1 MLGVLAL
8 AAIGLAWAVPLQSA
22 GCAQTAHYAGI
33 RAIANGLPYIDQWT
47 QQTCD
52 AVRSGGHVYA
62 AKGPLLDL
70 WTAPWYML
78 LHAVGAI
85 PPDRN
90 VGMKYPNAMVGVQLR
105 ALWQMSLW
113 AVVLPGLLLLVLVR
127 KAAERI
133 EPGTGVAVATTLGLG
148 TLVLPFS
155 TLLFSHVPAAMLL
168 FAGFVL
174 LFRGSPPLLAGVCA
188 GLAVAAEPPVA
199 IPAVVVGLYAASR
212 TPRVRRV
219 VLFGAGGII
228 GLAPLWAFDIWAFGN
243 PLHLGYTGTP
253 ALGAVGGWQYSGFFG
268 QTMPSFR
275 IILWLLLSQRG
286 LLVLT
291 PVLALAA
298 VGGVVL
304 WRRGLRHEAAL
315 LAALVVVELVWN
327 SARHPADAA
336 LGGWVP
342 GPRFL
347 LSLLPF
353 LCVALAPVV
362 RRAPATF
369 AALAAVSIG
378 AMVIATSAEPL
389 LSNDDT
395 HHWIARI
402 ADANFTDTVLS
413 LGTIGHGWL
422 AILPFYALVL
432 AAVACTAAATRV
444 RVTKRDLVTAATAVV
459 AWIVVER
466 GAPELLRVDALVHE
480 SWGAIAALLLVVGA
494 CWAVARRRPEGLLL
508 LPFAVVAFDRHT
520 KWALLLALAVVLLE
534 SARWLRS
541 TGNTALRPSTTS
553 LVRRRSSGP

>member
-1 MLGVLAL
+1 MSRASMLGALAL
-8 AAIGLAWAVPLQSA
+8 AAIGFAWALPLQSA

-33 RAIANGLPYIDQWT
+33 RAIANGVPYIDRWT

-52 AVRSGGHVYA
+52 AVRSEGHVYA

-78 LHAVGAI
+78 LHAVGAV

-90 VGMKYPNAMVGVQLR
+90 VGMRYPNAMVGVQPR
-105 ALWQMSLW
+105 ALWQMNLW

-133 EPGTGVAVATTLGLG
+133 EPGTGVAVAATLGLG
-148 TLVLPFS
+148 TLVLPYS

-174 LFRGSPPLLAGVCA
+174 LFRGSPPLVAGICA

-212 TPRVRRV
+212 APRVRRV
-219 VLFGAGGII
+219 VLFGVGGIV

-253 ALGAVGGWQYSGFFG
+253 ALGTAGGWQYSGFFG

-275 IILWLLLSQRG
+275 IIVWLLLSQRG

-298 VGGVVL
+298 VGGVLL

-315 LAALVVVELVWN
+315 LAALVVVELIWN
-327 SARHPADAA
+327 SARHPADSAM
-336 LGGWVP
+336 GGWVP

-347 LSLLPF
+347 IPLLPF

-402 ADANFTDTVLS
+402 VDGNFTDTVLS

-422 AILPFYALVL
+422 AILPFYAFVL
-432 AAVACTAAATRV
+432 AALACAVAATPRFAVTRRDLATAAA
-444 RVTKRDLVTAATAVV
+444 AVV
-459 AWIVVER
+459 AWIVVEH
-466 GAPELLRVDALVHE
+466 GAPELLRVDALVGE
-480 SWGAIAALLLVVGA
+480 AWGTLAALVLIGGA
-494 CWAVARRRPEGLLL
+494 SYAVLRLRPEGLLL
-508 LPFAVVAFDRHT
+508 LPLLVLAVDRHT
-520 KWALLLALAVVLLE
+520 KVALLVAVVAAVALTTRPAM
-534 SARWLRS
+534 SRS
-541 TGNTALRPSTTS
+541 RTTT
-553 LVRRRSSGP
+553 R

>member
-1 MLGVLAL
+1 MLGALAL
-8 AAIGLAWAVPLQSA
+8 AAIVFAWMLPLQSA

-33 RAIANGLPYIDQWT
+33 RAIAKGVPYIDQWT

-90 VGMKYPNAMVGVQLR
+90 VGMRYPNAMVGVQLR
-105 ALWQMSLW
+105 ALWEMSLW

-148 TLVLPFS
+148 TLVLPYS

-174 LFRGSPPLLAGVCA
+174 LFRGSPPLLAGACA

-219 VLFGAGGII
+219 ALFGAGGII

-253 ALGAVGGWQYSGFFG
+253 ALGAAGGWQYTGFFG

-275 IILWLLLSQRG
+275 IIVWLLLSARG

-347 LSLLPF
+347 ISLLPF
-353 LCVALAPVV
+353 LCVALAPMV

-378 AMVIATSAEPL
+378 AMAIATSAEPL

-402 ADANFTDTVLS
+402 EDGNFTDTVLS

-422 AILPFYALVL
+422 AILPFYALVA
-432 AAVACTAAATRV
+432 AAVACAAAVTRV
-444 RVTKRDLVTAATAVV
+444 TVTRRELGTAVAAVV

-466 GAPELLRVDALVHE
+466 GAPELLRVDALVHTG
-480 SWGAIAALLLVVGA
+480 WGSVAALLLVAGA
-494 CWAVARRRPEGLLL
+494 GWAVAHRRPEGLLL

-553 LVRRRSSGP
+553 LVRKRSSGP

>member
-1 MLGVLAL
+1 VTSVSRARLLGALAL
-8 AAIGLAWAVPLQSA
+8 AAIGLAWALPLQSV
-22 GCAQTAHYAGI
+22 GCAQTAHYAGT
-33 RAIANGLPYIDQWT
+33 RAIANGVPYIDKWT

-52 AVRSGGHVYA
+52 AVRTNGHVYA

-70 WTAPWYML
+70 WAAPWYLL
-78 LHAVGAI
+78 LHAAGAV
-85 PPDRN
+85 PADRN

-105 ALWQMSLW
+105 ALWEMSIW

-127 KAAERI
+127 RLAERI

-148 TLVLPFS
+148 TLVLPYS

-168 FAGFVL
+168 LAAFFL
-174 LFRGSPPLLAGVCA
+174 LFRGSPPLLAGICA

-199 IPAVVVGLYAASR
+199 IPAVLVGLYAASQ

-219 VLFGAGGII
+219 VLFGVGGLV
-228 GLAPLWAFDIWAFGN
+228 GLAPLWAFDTWAFGN
-243 PLHLGYTGTP
+243 PLHLGYSGTP
-253 ALGAVGGWQYSGFFG
+253 ALGAAGGWQYSGFFG
-268 QTMPSFR
+268 QTAPSFR
-275 IILWLLLSQRG
+275 TMVWLLLSTRG

-315 LAALVVVELVWN
+315 FAALVVAELLWN
-327 SARHPADAA
+327 SARHPNDVA

-347 LSLLPF
+347 ITLLPF

-369 AALAAVSIG
+369 AVLAAVSIG

-389 LSNDDT
+389 LSNGDT

-402 ADANFTDTVLS
+402 EDGNFTDTLLS

-422 AILPFYALVL
+422 AIMPFYALVV
-432 AAVACTAAATRV
+432 AAVACAVAVTRV
-444 RVTKRDLVTAATAVV
+444 SVTGRDLVTAAAALA
-459 AWIVVER
+459 AWVVVEH
-466 GAPELLRVDALVHE
+466 GAPELLRVDALVGE
-480 SWGAIAALLLVVGA
+480 TWGTLAALLLLAGA
-494 CWAVARRRPEGLLL
+494 AWSVLRLRPEGLLL
-508 LPFAVVAFDRHT
+508 VPCVVLALDRHT
-520 KWALLLALAVVLLE
+520 KVALLVTVVAAVALTTRSALA
-534 SARWLRS
+534 RS
-541 TGNTALRPSTTS
+541 RATAP
-553 LVRRRSSGP
+553 